1 MLLTAAPAAAQ
12 DSVVVGV
19 VYDGPN
25 DRMGAQQEKFVEEL
39 LVLTEREFNVQ
50 IKDFSGDW
58 TRESMLGVL
67 DEAYTDPTVD
77 FVLVIG
83 FVTNQLAATR
93 EVFPKPTFLPAIL
106 DTGLLQSE
114 PVDGKSGIKNL
125 NYLAAYADFGDD
137 LDTLASITSYQDLAL
152 ILDENLA
159 SAIPELRQGALQ
171 VANSRGVGLYQVV
184 HDGIDHAVFDRVP
197 PETDAIFVAAL
208 PRMPEAAFQDM
219 VNAINVAGIPS
230 YSFAAAV
237 SYTHLTLP
245 TTSRV

>member
-67 DEAYTDPTVD
+67 DEAYADPTVD

-93 EVFPKPTFLPAIL
+93 EVFTARI
-106 DTGLLQSE
+106 E
-114 PVDGKSGIKNL
+114 E
-125 NYLAAYADFGDD
+125 LAG
-137 LDTLASITSYQDLAL
+137 
-152 ILDENLA
+152 
-159 SAIPELRQGALQ
+159 R
-171 VANSRGVGLYQVV
+171 
-184 HDGIDHAVFDRVP
+184 P
-197 PETDAIFVAAL
+197 PD
-208 PRMPEAAFQDM
+208 
-219 VNAINVAGIPS
+219 
-230 YSFAAAV
+230 AV
-237 SYTHLTLP
+237 SVERLTRRLDVDDGAELSAERTLVAEVCDGCAP
-245 TTSRV
+245 

>member
-67 DEAYTDPTVD
+67 DEAYADPTVD

-114 PVDGKSGIKNL
+114 PVDGKESVDEVGSGRPSDPSRRVATSTPSSSDMSSI
-125 NYLAAYADFGDD
+125 AA
-137 LDTLASITSYQDLAL
+137 T
-152 ILDENLA
+152 
-159 SAIPELRQGALQ
+159 
-171 VANSRGVGLYQVV
+171 RGTGS
-184 HDGIDHAVFDRVP
+184 P
-197 PETDAIFVAAL
+197 
-208 PRMPEAAFQDM
+208 
-219 VNAINVAGIPS
+219 
-230 YSFAAAV
+230 V
-237 SYTHLTLP
+237 SHSSTMT
-245 TTSRV
+245 R